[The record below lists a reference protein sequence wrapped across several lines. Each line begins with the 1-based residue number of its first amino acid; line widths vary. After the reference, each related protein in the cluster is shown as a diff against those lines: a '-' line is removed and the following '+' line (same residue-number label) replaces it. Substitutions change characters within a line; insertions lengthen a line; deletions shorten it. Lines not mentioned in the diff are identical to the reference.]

1 MGAYQNDG
9 YQQHQ
14 WAYRN
19 DMYPMSNGLQEPPA
33 YKNDLYGSHDGHL
46 SSEDEIVKI
55 ARDNLKRDNELII
68 QTVVAVG
75 TYIQTYYIKRPRKEV
90 LETGIQWVQRTLAD
104 PIDCYDMFR
113 VHRPVFN
120 RLHNLLV
127 SSYGLKSK
135 AKMNSV
141 EALGM
146 FLWIVG
152 AP

>member
-68 QTVVAVG
+68 QTVAAVG

-90 LETGIQWVQRTLAD
+90 PETGIQWVQYRG
-104 PIDCYDMFR
+104 R
-113 VHRPVFN
+113 
-120 RLHNLLV
+120 
-127 SSYGLKSK
+127 
-135 AKMNSV
+135 
-141 EALGM
+141 
-146 FLWIVG
+146 
-152 AP
+152 